1 MQDFDQFFVAVPQ
14 YGAPYCYL
22 CSVIQMFMEA
32 KRVCLFNEVSSLCG
46 AGIKAEVDE
55 IIWQM
60 THESQL
66 VPMLVK
72 DLEYLYEESF
82 IAKRRFYSVSE
93 YRRKRMD
100 SIVNEVIKYQ
110 PWDKKSFT
118 HVLILLQT
126 SKEHPLIISELQR
139 LNEITGGFS
148 SKAEIR
154 WGLGINEDL
163 GERVF
168 IMIVYSK

>member
-14 YGAPYCYL
+14 YGAPFLYL
-22 CSVIQMFMEA
+22 CSVIQMVMEA

-60 THESQL
+60 THESQF
-66 VPMLVK
+66 VPMIMK

-82 IAKRRFYSVSE
+82 IAKRRFYSVLE
-93 YRRKRMD
+93 YRRMD
-100 SIVNEVIKYQ
+100 SIVNEVLKHQ

-126 SKEHPLIISELQR
+126 SKDHPLIMSELQR
-139 LNEITGGFS
+139 LNEITDGFS

>member
-1 MQDFDQFFVAVPQ
+1 MV
-14 YGAPYCYL
+14 
-22 CSVIQMFMEA
+22 MEA

-55 IIWQM
+55 IIWKM

-66 VPMLVK
+66 VPMIMK

-82 IAKRRFYSVSE
+82 IAKRRFYSASE
-93 YRRKRMD
+93 YRRMD

-139 LNEITGGFS
+139 LNEITDGFS

-163 GERVF
+163 GDRVF

>member
-1 MQDFDQFFVAVPQ
+1 
-14 YGAPYCYL
+14 
-22 CSVIQMFMEA
+22 MEA

-55 IIWQM
+55 IIWKM

-66 VPMLVK
+66 VPMIMK

-82 IAKRRFYSVSE
+82 IAKRRFYSASE
-93 YRRKRMD
+93 YRRMD

-110 PWDKKSFT
+110 SWDKKSFT

-139 LNEITGGFS
+139 LNEITDGFS

-163 GERVF
+163 GDRVF

>member
-1 MQDFDQFFVAVPQ
+1 MANKK
-14 YGAPYCYL
+14 L
-22 CSVIQMFMEA
+22 EA
-32 KRVCLFNEVSSLCG
+32 KRVCLFNEVSSLCE

-60 THESQL
+60 THGSQL
-66 VPMLVK
+66 IPMMVK

-100 SIVNEVIKYQ
+100 SIVSEVIRHE
-110 PWDKKSFT
+110 PWEKKSFT
-118 HVLILLQT
+118 HVLILIQT
-126 SKEHPLIISELQR
+126 SKDHPLIMSELQR
-139 LNEITGGFS
+139 LNEITNGLS

-154 WGLGINEDL
+154 WGVGINENLED
-163 GERVF
+163 RVF

>member
-1 MQDFDQFFVAVPQ
+1 MDT
-14 YGAPYCYL
+14 
-22 CSVIQMFMEA
+22 
-32 KRVCLFNEVSSLCG
+32 KRVCLFNEVSSLCD
-46 AGIKAEVDE
+46 AYIKAEVDE

-66 VPMLVK
+66 IPMIMK

-100 SIVNEVIKYQ
+100 SIVNEVIKHQ

-126 SKEHPLIISELQR
+126 SKDHPLIMSELQR
-139 LNEITGGFS
+139 LNEITDGFS
-148 SKAEIR
+148 PKAEIR

-163 GERVF
+163 GDRVF
-168 IMIVYSK
+168 IMIVYSKKKKFLNFLLQSSVVELTLF

>member
-1 MQDFDQFFVAVPQ
+1 MAMPQ
-14 YGAPYCYL
+14 YGAPFSYF
-22 CSVIQMFMEA
+22 CSVIQMVMDT
-32 KRVCLFNEVSSLCG
+32 KRVCLFNEVSSLCD
-46 AGIKAEVDE
+46 AYIKAEVDE

-66 VPMLVK
+66 IPMIMK

-100 SIVNEVIKYQ
+100 SIVNEVIKHQ

-126 SKEHPLIISELQR
+126 SKDHPLIMSELQR
-139 LNEITGGFS
+139 LNEITDGFS
-148 SKAEIR
+148 PQAEIR

-163 GERVF
+163 GDRVF

>member
-1 MQDFDQFFVAVPQ
+1 
-14 YGAPYCYL
+14 
-22 CSVIQMFMEA
+22 MEA
-32 KRVCLFNEVSSLCG
+32 KRVCLFNEVSSLCS

-55 IIWQM
+55 IIWKM
-60 THESQL
+60 THESQF
-66 VPMLVK
+66 VPMIMK

-154 WGLGINEDL
+154 WGLGVNEDL
-163 GERVF
+163 GDRVF